1 MTQMSGGRNYDDG
14 DGTEIIDFQRQFSQS
29 QTVITTRSSNYLFVF
44 YSLFPPRLHVTL
56 VGFGGLGLEF
66 QMLVPISSINRT
78 CNEMKRCWML
88 FLGCFLP
95 GDFFFCFSR
104 RKALIRVYQI
114 GRQENS
120 LRDQK
125 NVHGLSRMT
134 LNFCPGLSARR
145 CII

>member
-1 MTQMSGGRNYDDG
+1 MTQMSGGRNSRNYDDG

-29 QTVITTRSSNYLFVF
+29 QTVITTRSSNYLLVF

-88 FLGCFLP
+88 FLGCFCREISTFAFQEGKTLAYKSLP
-95 GDFFFCFSR
+95 DWPARKLITKPEKRARPFQNDPQFLLWSFS
-104 RKALIRVYQI
+104 
-114 GRQENS
+114 
-120 LRDQK
+120 
-125 NVHGLSRMT
+125 
-134 LNFCPGLSARR
+134 
-145 CII
+145 